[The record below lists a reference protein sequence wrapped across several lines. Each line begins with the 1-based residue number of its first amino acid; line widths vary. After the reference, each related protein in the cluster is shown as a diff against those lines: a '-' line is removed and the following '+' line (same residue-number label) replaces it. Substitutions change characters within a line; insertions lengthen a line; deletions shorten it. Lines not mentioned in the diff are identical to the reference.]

1 MFNFKNLGNVAGIMN
16 QARQMQGRMNEIQEN
31 LGKLRVEGSAG
42 GGMVRVEATGQQQLV
57 AFHVEKSLL
66 ESGDQEMLEDLLLA
80 ATNQALEKAKETAAE
95 ELGKVTGDLNLPGL
109 GDALSELGLGGDS
122 VQ

>member
-1 MFNFKNLGNVAGIMN
+1 MFKNLGNLAAIMK
-16 QARQMQGRMNEIQEN
+16 QAQQMQGRMRDIQEN

-42 GGMVRVEATGQQQLV
+42 GGMVRVEASGQQQLI

-80 ATNQALEKAKETAAE
+80 ATNQALEKAKDAAAAE
-95 ELGKVTGDLNLPGL
+95 LSKLTGDFEIPGL
-109 GDALSELGLGGDS
+109 GDALSKLGLGS
-122 VQ
+122 